1 MLLNPKTPLQS
12 YSLTMSLLRNCVF
25 QLCQARMCSYTM
37 CTNRATL
44 PHIRLCQIHAN
55 AICDQA
61 GKIKPQ
67 PKPTKRS
74 EIFKFFFTVGLGK
87 L

>member
-1 MLLNPKTPLQS
+1 
-12 YSLTMSLLRNCVF
+12 MSLLRNCVF

-61 GKIKPQ
+61 GKIKPE
-67 PKPTKRS
+67 PKPTKRG
-74 EIFKFFFTVGLGK
+74 EIFRFFFTVGLGK